1 MENGLYAVDEGGGSG
16 RLADARFSLSD
27 KYSQ

>member
-1 MENGLYAVDEGGGSG
+1 MEDGLYAVDEGGGSG
-16 RLADARFSLSD
+16 MSADARISLSD